1 MSEKYQVINH
11 GMNGR
16 YGVINTNIPDD
27 EERVIVTCDT
37 EVRARLVVDELNK
50 LQHQIDEKPLNL
62 HEDFQNWYELIERIN
77 KNSRRLVEIDEEYQE
92 KSDEILAE
100 ARKLKESEE
109 GIDVIKEK
117 FGGNNDKTRKAY
129 VKEQLSDLLEEK
141 KELTFLKD
149 EDNRKISYLK
159 RLIDM
164 KIELMK
170 INNKGE

>member
-16 YGVINTNIPDD
+16 YGVINTTIPDE
-27 EERVIVTCDT
+27 EERVIVTCDS
-37 EVRARLVVDELNK
+37 EVRARLVVDELNN

-62 HEDFQNWYELIERIN
+62 HDDFKKWYELIERIN
-77 KNSRRLVEIDEEYQE
+77 KNSRRLVEIDEEYKE
-92 KSDEILAE
+92 KSEKILAE
-100 ARKLKESEE
+100 ARKIKEETDV
-109 GIDVIKEK
+109 DVIKDK
-117 FGGNNDKTRKAY
+117 FGGNNDKTRKTY
-129 VKEQLSDLLEEK
+129 VKEELSDLIEEK
-141 KELTFLKD
+141 RNLTINKE
-149 EDNRKISYLK
+149 EDNRKIPYLK